1 MIRMAVPLHVHVIR
15 CLIRAVVDGLVLV
28 GCVVVG
34 VLAAL
39 ALT

>member
-1 MIRMAVPLHVHVIR
+1 MIRMAIPRWEWYARLLV
-15 CLIRAVVDGLVLV
+15 RAAFDGLVLV